1 LDAAH
6 PAKEIPESVQAF
18 TSSSPIQK
26 NSKLRL
32 QALVHGLFFPMI
44 LPILIFTVLS
54 SLALCCVVAPFLK
67 AQA

>member
-1 LDAAH
+1 MDY
-6 PAKEIPESVQAF
+6 
-18 TSSSPIQK
+18 
-26 NSKLRL
+26 
-32 QALVHGLFFPMI
+32 FFPMI